1 VADFGRRLFRSYR
14 ARLVLGYAL
23 VAAVLAAAWLWSLS
37 VPMEDARRYS
47 VVLLLV
53 ALGVSLAA
61 ALALSAAFVAPV
73 RRLAR
78 SARRMADGDLGAR
91 VPEAGGE
98 LEDLS
103 DALSDLQVVMRARL
117 EELENDQRILRKT
130 LNGLEDAV
138 FLIDG
143 ETVRL
148 ANEAA
153 DRIFGE
159 PSGGWRG
166 RLLAQTTIPPALV
179 ERILQ
184 DASSS
189 EPRTV
194 DWGPDVDQRFLT
206 VTTMR
211 LRRSDPS
218 AGTLVV
224 AADVTER
231 MRLDRVRRDFV
242 SNASHELKTPAAG
255 IQLLA
260 ESLETAAEDGDLE
273 QALHFASQLKTET
286 ARLRQLVQDLLDL
299 SRIESLPPSDTVTDV
314 RRAIGLALTAH
325 GPAARKRGLELRE
338 DISMVEGED
347 VLALA
352 DPTDVA
358 IALDNLLSNAV
369 GYTEEGGVTVRLSAS
384 EADVLLEIE
393 DTGIGI
399 PAEDLPRVFERF
411 YRVDRSRSRER
422 GGTGLGLALVRHVI
436 EKSGG
441 TIELSSVVDEGT
453 AVRLTL
459 PRAA

>member
-1 VADFGRRLFRSYR
+1 VSDLGRRLFRSYR

-23 VAAVLAAAWLWSLS
+23 VAAVLSAAWIWSLS
-37 VPMEDARRYS
+37 VPQEDARRYS
-47 VVLLLV
+47 LVLLLV
-53 ALGVSLAA
+53 ALGVSLAV

-78 SARRMADGDLGAR
+78 SARRMADGDLSAR
-91 VPEAGGE
+91 IPEASGE
-98 LEDLS
+98 LADLS
-103 DALSDLQVVMRARL
+103 EALSDLQAVMRSRL

-148 ANEAA
+148 ANDAA

-159 PSGGWRG
+159 PSAGWLG
-166 RLLAQTTIPPALV
+166 RPLAQTTIPPALV

-184 DASSS
+184 DASST

-194 DWGPDVDQRFLT
+194 DWGPDVDQRLLT

-260 ESLETAAEDGDLE
+260 ESLEAAADDGDLG
-273 QALHFASQLKTET
+273 QALHFASQLKSET

-299 SRIESLPPSDTVTDV
+299 SRIETLPPGDTVTDV
-314 RRAIGLALTAH
+314 RRAIDLALTAH
-325 GPAARKRGLELRE
+325 GPAARKRGLELQE
-338 DISMVEGED
+338 DLSSVEGED

-369 GYTEEGGVTVRLSAS
+369 DYTEEGSVTVRLGAS
-384 EADVLLEIE
+384 DTDVLLEIE

-411 YRVDRSRSRER
+411 YRVDRSRSRDR
-422 GGTGLGLALVRHVI
+422 GGTGLGLALVRHVV

-453 AVRLTL
+453 AVRVTL